1 MRRGIV
7 LGLVAALVTA
17 AAPSVASAA
26 SSVGYQY
33 LTTYSGTYDFTD
45 SYRAQ
50 PNAPDG
56 IESRE
61 HLEWVTYDYET
72 IVVRPD
78 HTYTQTL
85 TSYILARGT
94 SKSTD
99 VQGSGLPGGPF
110 TTTSS
115 CSVYSDSSPVVIK
128 NGGDYIQPV
137 LAKQNPLLELG
148 WMLPDYGSNLSRYRP
163 PFHVSGT
170 ADCRFHTS
178 TFLSYTPS
186 QGDGTVFAHPT
197 GSASAERAFSDAFS
211 GTASIR
217 YAAIAHHPWTRHF
230 DATLQDTA
238 TSPGQG
244 PAVDSAKVVVKSI
257 VKFERV
263 VPTTLPDS
271 PPPKRDKIADLLIS
285 EGFGD
290 LAAQG
295 PASGPPAGAAG
306 DPDTVVIPGLGAGDV
321 SIDVTG
327 TVLPNGQ
334 AQAHDASAAGP
345 LLASART
352 HVSHGTAPVS
362 LRIVPTAVG
371 RRLLKRP
378 HRAFRASYTLS
389 FRPAGSRHTYRGV
402 RWFTV
407 PAQL

>member
-1 MRRGIV
+1 MRRDIA

-45 SYRAQ
+45 SYGALD
-50 PNAPDG
+50 PDG
-56 IESRE
+56 IRTGEQF
-61 HLEWVTYDYET
+61 EWVTYDYET
-72 IVVRPD
+72 IVVAPD

-94 SKSTD
+94 SQSTD
-99 VQGSGLPGGPF
+99 VQGSALPGGPF
-110 TTTSS
+110 TSTSS
-115 CSVYSDSSPVVIK
+115 CEVYSDATPVVLK
-128 NGGDYIQPV
+128 GGGDYIQPV
-137 LAKQNPLLELG
+137 LAKQNPLLEVG

-186 QGDGTVFAHPT
+186 QGDATVFAYPT

-211 GTASIR
+211 GTATIH
-217 YAAIAHHPWTRHF
+217 YAAIASHPWTRSF
-230 DATLQDTA
+230 NTTLQDTA
-238 TSPGQG
+238 TSPGGG
-244 PAVDSAKVVVKSI
+244 PVETAKVVIKSL

-263 VPTTLPDS
+263 APTTLQQS
-271 PPPKRDKIADLLIS
+271 PPPKRDKIADLLIN

-290 LAAQG
+290 LAAQAPTG
-295 PASGPPAGAAG
+295 GPPAGAAG
-306 DPDTVVIPGLGAGDV
+306 DPDTVVIPGFGAGDV

-334 AQAHDASAAGP
+334 AQAHDATAAGP

-352 HVSHGTAPVS
+352 HVSRGTAPVR
-362 LRIVPTAVG
+362 LRIVPTPVG

-378 HRAFRASYTLS
+378 HRAFRARYTLS
-389 FRPAGSRHTYRGV
+389 FRPAGSRQTYRGV